1 MSEVKN
7 NSMDD
12 IRKLQKWLSIILLAV
27 AVIMLFFNIS
37 SRIFTRIDLMS
48 YKSVEGTISKLTEKK
63 EIRNRKNSY
72 TYYLDVDYEPYGEGS
87 TLTTHKVFDVDYFFS
102 QGEKVKVYFKNS
114 DPDDTIIAKKIFFF
128 YYPIVDGHNVA
139 LIAAIIIGGLGFG
152 LLANYID
159 SLGGEESSKEYP
171 KTPDGSPR

>member
-1 MSEVKN
+1 
-7 NSMDD
+7 MDD

-27 AVIMLFFNIS
+27 SVIMLFFNIS

-72 TYYLDVDYEPYGEGS
+72 TYYLDVDY
-87 TLTTHKVFDVDYFFS
+87 FFS
-102 QGEKVKVYFKNS
+102 QGEKVKVHFKNS

-128 YYPIVDGHNVA
+128 YFPIVDGHNVA

-159 SLGGEESSKEYP
+159 SLGGEESSKEL
-171 KTPDGSPR
+171 